1 MYVHPFGFDTDW
13 LNSVVSVHSTN
24 SPVYGVSLEEHLR
37 RTNRDISV
45 VLEDCVVTLL
55 EVGMEE
61 EVSVLNRPY
70 CMQGSHVDWKTW
82 KMKMENLENENGHGK
97 VAKSH
102 GIFFISHGI
111 LPILPP
117 NCTKFVFFWL
127 PLRN

>member
-61 EVSVLNRPY
+61 EVSVLHRPY
-70 CMQGSHVDWKTW
+70 CMQGSNGDWKTW
-82 KMKMENLENENGHGK
+82 KMKMKMEKWPK
-97 VAKSH
+97 VMD
-102 GIFFISHGI
+102 FFLISHGI